1 MTWTDRI
8 IWQKGVLLSTQYF
21 QQQDRHRDQPIQ
33 RALRAAQ
40 PHGWGMAEMV
50 IDQALLAKGR
60 FALAQASGFFED
72 GTAFA
77 LPGEADDPPPLHLGD
92 HARGAIIYLARPV
105 GGLADRTEAANDPG
119 HALYGA
125 SSPPP
130 DLPTGRA
137 RLSYLLESDERIGYL
152 CIALAR
158 VKHVSADW
166 RVTLDDRF
174 IAPSL
179 LSSASSS
186 LSAVL
191 AELVILLNERGETLA
206 ARLGATTARRVSHRA
221 DFLLLQSLNRWLRL
235 IAHWADAPHLHPVDL
250 YTALLQM
257 AGELATFSEATRRPR
272 PYPAY
277 RHADLQSS
285 FAPVIADLRRSLAMV
300 LERTEISVADQ
311 KRSRTAR
318 VRALIG
324 RAGLPD
330 ANFVLS
336 VQADMPADELR
347 QLFPAQAKIG
357 AIELIHDLAD
367 KAEPGIAIRPLPVV
381 PRQIPFQSGAS
392 YFELDRSSP
401 HWQQMPGSG
410 GFAIQVSGEFPNLR
424 MELWAIQG

>member
-1 MTWTDRI
+1 VR
-8 IWQKGVLLSTQYF
+8 LSTQYF

-40 PHGWGMAEMV
+40 PYGWGMAEMA
-50 IDQALLAKGR
+50 IDQALLAEGR
-60 FALAQASGFFED
+60 FALAQACGFFED

-77 LPGEADDPPPLHLGD
+77 LPGEAGDPPPLHLGD
-92 HARGAIIYLARPV
+92 HARGAIIYLARPA

-119 HALYGA
+119 RAPYGA
-125 SSPPP
+125 SPPP
-130 DLPTGRA
+130 DLPAGRP
-137 RLSYLLESDERIGYL
+137 RLSYLLESDERSGYL

-179 LSSASSS
+179 LSSASPS

-191 AELVILLNERGETLA
+191 AELVILLHEPGETLA
-206 ARLGATTARRVSHRA
+206 ARLSATTARRMPHRA
-221 DFLLLQSLNRWLRL
+221 DFLLLQCLNRWQRL

-257 AGELATFSEATRRPR
+257 AGELATFTEATRRPR
-272 PYPAY
+272 AYPAY

-285 FAPVIADLRRSLAMV
+285 FAPVIAALRRSLSTVM
-300 LERTEISVADQ
+300 EPSTISVADT

-318 VRALIG
+318 LSSMVG
-324 RAGLPD
+324 EAGLPD

-336 VQADMPADELR
+336 VQADMPGEELR
-347 QLFPAQAKIG
+347 QLFPEQAKIG
-357 AIELIHDLAD
+357 AVELIRDLAH
-367 KAEPGIAIRPLPVV
+367 KPATGIAMRPLAVV
-381 PRQIPFQSGAS
+381 PRQIPFHAGAS

-410 GFAIQVSGEFPNLR
+410 GFAIHVSGEFPNLR